1 MNITENQSRNLYAI
15 FTVMFAVS
23 LAYTIWNFHEQ
34 KKVRDLEKQ
43 IAEEKLRLLQDG
55 SVTSI

>member
-15 FTVMFAVS
+15 FTVMCAVS

-43 IAEEKLRLLQDG
+43 IAEEK
-55 SVTSI
+55 